1 LVRGRQRLRRG
12 LGPGRHQAHHSCI
25 IDMGGVL
32 LVRLRWPG
40 ELAIHK
46 APRRP
51 HALSEIIVSSVW
63 ILEAE
68 TAVGNLGYL
77 FGSSSY

>member
-1 LVRGRQRLRRG
+1 
-12 LGPGRHQAHHSCI
+12 
-25 IDMGGVL
+25 MGGVL

-40 ELAIHK
+40 ELAIHE

-63 ILEAE
+63 ILEAG
-68 TAVGNLGYL
+68 TALGIPFWKQQLLVTFVWFFVGSLVL
-77 FGSSSY
+77 MQKM